1 MKLTVNDKVIELQ
14 AGDSL
19 RDLLQQLSLETKKGI
34 AVAVN
39 AEVIA
44 GEDWGKKKLN
54 ESDNIIV
61 IKAAQGG

>member
-1 MKLTVNDKVIELQ
+1 MKLIVNDKQIEMSD
-14 AGDSL
+14 GGSL

-61 IKAAQGG
+61 IRAAQGG

>member
-1 MKLTVNDKVIELQ
+1 MKLTVNDKPIELPT
-14 AGDSL
+14 GGSL

-61 IKAAQGG
+61 IRAAQGG